1 MILSSFEKHNTMGG
15 AAIRATKKGTR
26 GGLGP
31 PRRSQI
37 CHQKVPNL
45 TSEGPK
51 LYLRSKNGLK
61 KEENA
66 WLCLHNASLEGPEL
80 FGPPKILAQLRL
92 WTEQAYYSTMGRPTN
107 CKFETHVQ
115 FWMKWNMTESLQD
128 TISVTKHGIQPF
140 QVVGNSVVWGMQCF
154 AVFF

>member
-1 MILSSFEKHNTMGG
+1 MVTPSDGLGSAHLDMVINYNLDFRLGWFIFQTSIS
-15 AAIRATKKGTR
+15 ATKKGTR

-92 WTEQAYYSTMGRPTN
+92 CWWDWNRFLTQGSLYSYFLIPT
-107 CKFETHVQ
+107 
-115 FWMKWNMTESLQD
+115 LG
-128 TISVTKHGIQPF
+128 TIIDQPATLIRI
-140 QVVGNSVVWGMQCF
+140 NL
-154 AVFF
+154 

>member
-1 MILSSFEKHNTMGG
+1 MCLIRFHVTYLVDFFFRKFNYKFPQENVLQFLHGLEKVQTQGCLWLHFGSENKFTFSQLSLTPDGLSFDKMRTYVGDTILRCYIVSIGIKYIQVSVLYQVSPD
-15 AAIRATKKGTR
+15 ISATKKGTR

-51 LYLRSKNGLK
+51 LYLRSNNGIK

-66 WLCLHNASLEGPEL
+66 
-80 FGPPKILAQLRL
+80 
-92 WTEQAYYSTMGRPTN
+92 
-107 CKFETHVQ
+107 
-115 FWMKWNMTESLQD
+115 
-128 TISVTKHGIQPF
+128 
-140 QVVGNSVVWGMQCF
+140 
-154 AVFF
+154 

>member
-1 MILSSFEKHNTMGG
+1 MRESNTH
-15 AAIRATKKGTR
+15 AINVTIKLVIKVASRGIKCLFMKELNTHAINVTISATKKGTR

-66 WLCLHNASLEGPEL
+66 
-80 FGPPKILAQLRL
+80 
-92 WTEQAYYSTMGRPTN
+92 
-107 CKFETHVQ
+107 
-115 FWMKWNMTESLQD
+115 
-128 TISVTKHGIQPF
+128 
-140 QVVGNSVVWGMQCF
+140 
-154 AVFF
+154 